1 MKLWKII
8 ALLSAISGLIGCS
21 TEAPYKVNK
30 QLTAPYITDAQN
42 QQDDDKA
49 LAKRL
54 NSVLSDQL
62 VNSKIKV
69 VVNHSNVLLVGQ
81 VASNGDKLNAESI
94 CNKWPGTK
102 QVFDYMTIADQ
113 PNLDSSSSI
122 SSAAMDRIKMQF
134 DINTDSIN
142 VATVDDVVYIMGT
155 DVGNLTALDTAIKAI
170 YSIPKVRKVVN
181 LVQKGSLDYVVAK

>member
-1 MKLWKII
+1 MKLWKIVT
-8 ALLSAISGLIGCS
+8 LLSAIGGLIGCS
-21 TEAPYKVNK
+21 TEAPYKVNQ

-54 NSVLSDQL
+54 DSILSDQL
-62 VNSKIKV
+62 VNSQIKV

-81 VASNGDKLNAESI
+81 VARNGDKLKAESI
-94 CNKWPGTK
+94 CKKWPGTK

-113 PNLDSSSSI
+113 PKLDSSSSI

-142 VATVDDVVYIMGT
+142 VVTVDNVVYIMGT
-155 DVGNLTALDTAIKAI
+155 DVGNLTALDTAITAI
-170 YSIPKVRKVVN
+170 YSIPNVRKVVN
-181 LVQKGSLDYVVAK
+181 LVQKGSLDYVVTK